1 MIVWIVALLVGFG
14 AAAFGGVAGGLLVG
28 AKDLGAELAAYMGG
42 FYGTLAGFAGVL
54 AGLGLLAWVIR

>member
-1 MIVWIVALLVGFG
+1 MTVWIVAVSIGFG
-14 AAAFGGVAGGLLVG
+14 AAALGGVAGGLIVG
-28 AKDLGAELAAYMGG
+28 AKDLGAELAAYLGG